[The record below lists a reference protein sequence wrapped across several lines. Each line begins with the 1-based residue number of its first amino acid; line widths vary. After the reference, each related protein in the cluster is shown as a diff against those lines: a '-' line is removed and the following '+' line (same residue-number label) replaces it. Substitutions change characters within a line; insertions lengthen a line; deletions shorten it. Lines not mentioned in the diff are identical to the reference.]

1 MARTNIDRIKYYTRN
16 YEICFWLSNCS
27 LSALTAAQVKENNPN
42 FSDLSDPNRPE
53 KLGEQMSLLYDDQ
66 WTDATEALA
75 DLKLDDDAVV
85 KMLLD
90 ILIVRY
96 IVI

>member
-1 MARTNIDRIKYYTRN
+1 MIVFIH
-16 YEICFWLSNCS
+16 SS
-27 LSALTAAQVKENNPN
+27 LSAITAAQVKENNPN

-85 KMLLD
+85 KTLLD
-90 ILIVRY
+90 ILIVRSLTAKC
-96 IVI
+96 I

>member
-1 MARTNIDRIKYYTRN
+1 MHYNALPLHITITPSLN
-16 YEICFWLSNCS
+16 SS

-85 KMLLD
+85 KTLLD
-90 ILIVRY
+90 ILIVSLTSY
-96 IVI
+96 I

>member
-1 MARTNIDRIKYYTRN
+1 M
-16 YEICFWLSNCS
+16 
-27 LSALTAAQVKENNPN
+27 SALTAAQVKENNPN

-85 KMLLD
+85 KTLLD
-90 ILIVRY
+90 ILIVSAAIFSSVTRPCKRKHA
-96 IVI
+96 